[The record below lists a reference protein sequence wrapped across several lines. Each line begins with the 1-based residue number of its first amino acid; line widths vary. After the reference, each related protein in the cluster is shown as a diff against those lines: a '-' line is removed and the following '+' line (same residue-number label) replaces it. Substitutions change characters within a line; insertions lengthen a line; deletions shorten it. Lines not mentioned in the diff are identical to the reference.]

1 MDESTGRQRDRDLQ
15 PAEELLIVE
24 LDERVEFSS
33 IPLDADTEANNSCQ
47 NTSSCGGENVG
58 CTNGSSC
65 S

>member
-1 MDESTGRQRDRDLQ
+1 MDEHMHVRTDSSLP

-33 IPLDADTEANNSCQ
+33 IPLDADTEANNGCQ
-47 NTSSCGGENVG
+47 NTTSCSGENMN
-58 CTNGSSC
+58 CSNGTSC